1 MSSKNQEVN
10 FETIVKDHYNE
21 IFHYLRKQTNSTE
34 DSKDLT
40 QEVFMK
46 VFNKLNT
53 YNPDKASI
61 RTWVY
66 RIAHNHVINY
76 FKKNKNQLQVALN
89 DDFLDY
95 FSESEDVVETIIQSE
110 NVENILY
117 MMRKSLSKKHYSL
130 MNLYF
135 FSDLT
140 IPEIA
145 KFKNLPLKTVYN
157 TINVSIKKIRKEI
170 EVKSNG

>member
-1 MSSKNQEVN
+1 MSSEKTEVN
-10 FETIVKDHYNE
+10 FEAIARNHYNE

-34 DSKDLT
+34 DAKDLT

-46 VFNKLNT
+46 VWRKLNT

-66 RIAHNHVINY
+66 RIAHNHVINH
-76 FKKNKNQLQVALN
+76 FRKIKNQLEVDLTDN
-89 DDFLDY
+89 YLEL
-95 FSESEDVVETIIQSE
+95 FSDSEDVVETIIQSE
-110 NVENILY
+110 NVDNILFV
-117 MMRKSLSKKHYSL
+117 MRKLLSNKHYSL

-145 KFKNLPLKTVYN
+145 KFKNLPLKSVYN
-157 TINVSIKKIRKEI
+157 TINVSIKKIRKEM